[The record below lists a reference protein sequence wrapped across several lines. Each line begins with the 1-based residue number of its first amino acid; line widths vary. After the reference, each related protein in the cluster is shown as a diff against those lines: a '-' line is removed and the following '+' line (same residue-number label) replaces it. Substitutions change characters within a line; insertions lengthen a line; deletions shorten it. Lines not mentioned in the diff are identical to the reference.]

1 MKNFN
6 LIRND
11 EKKEMKEV
19 RKTFVT
25 GYDFNKE
32 NNTIDVHFADGSTC
46 SYEYNEKTVQNVV
59 SKMEQQVID
68 ASNSDNVKKYKEDG
82 SEASSL
88 IPLTFYLGGMLTVL
102 SYLGS
107 AAAFTE
113 GVRIVN
119 EQNDLFLPYAFL
131 FPVGVILAVT
141 GSITPISIGKLIY
154 NGVKESNAYRD
165 YKKSKLYLDNKDL
178 INRYVL
184 TEKPILKGLTLKVKK
199 QIKASNGTININD
212 ISKMSLRDLRRLKKN
227 LESKQAQEELF
238 TLREQILT
246 EEEANQLVKTK

>member
-1 MKNFN
+1 MFVNLLKN
-6 LIRND
+6 LKS
-11 EKKEMKEV
+11 EG
-19 RKTFVT
+19 KTIIVIT
-25 GYDFNKE
+25 
-32 NNTIDVHFADGSTC
+32 NNIGFL
-46 SYEYNEKTVQNVV
+46 YE
-59 SKMEQQVID
+59 I
-68 ASNSDNVKKYKEDG
+68 SDNIMIIE
-82 SEASSL
+82 E
-88 IPLTFYLGGMLTVL
+88 
-102 SYLGS
+102 
-107 AAAFTE
+107 
-113 GVRIVN
+113 R
-119 EQNDLFLPYAFL
+119 
-131 FPVGVILAVT
+131 
-141 GSITPISIGKLIY
+141 KLIY

-238 TLREQILT
+238 TLREQMLT